1 MAYKYATNCEVHM
14 NNWSTFLDRT
24 IKAFL
29 ATQGEDTNHPLFK
42 VLRKVI
48 TDSRWTS
55 YDGYNYPGIF
65 FDAEDV
71 DFLSYMQTYF
81 LIYSSDNY
89 ELDDDFVT
97 SNLKIIPYLFV
108 HMLKYIE
115 KVGEDYDIHVE
126 KFHCLPMHNF
136 GRKSIPIQGKT
147 LYHIM
152 KSVVFNGGEVF
163 KFANGSGG
171 KVGREG
177 FGPVREYYW
186 RLLFDVQRYERPMQ
200 GLKFNHSQGA
210 STNGVKC
217 ILHLEKTV
225 TVEEEDDRPQR
236 TLLDDKDDEIPPPL
250 SQELI
255 EQLANETLDLM
266 ICEGETIELD
276 DDEMDDII
284 IKEMPIEINGESKYV
299 CVI

>member
-1 MAYKYATNCEVHM
+1 M
-14 NNWSTFLDRT
+14 
-24 IKAFL
+24 
-29 ATQGEDTNHPLFK
+29 
-42 VLRKVI
+42 
-48 TDSRWTS
+48 
-55 YDGYNYPGIF
+55 
-65 FDAEDV
+65 
-71 DFLSYMQTYF
+71 
-81 LIYSSDNY
+81 
-89 ELDDDFVT
+89 
-97 SNLKIIPYLFV
+97 
-108 HMLKYIE
+108 
-115 KVGEDYDIHVE
+115 
-126 KFHCLPMHNF
+126 
-136 GRKSIPIQGKT
+136 
-147 LYHIM
+147 
-152 KSVVFNGGEVF
+152 F

-177 FGPVREYYW
+177 FKGPVREYYW
-186 RLLFDVQRYERPMQ
+186 KLLFDVQRYERPMQ
-200 GLKFNHSQGA
+200 GLKFNYSQGA
-210 STNGVKC
+210 TTNGVKC
-217 ILHLEKTV
+217 SLHLEKTI